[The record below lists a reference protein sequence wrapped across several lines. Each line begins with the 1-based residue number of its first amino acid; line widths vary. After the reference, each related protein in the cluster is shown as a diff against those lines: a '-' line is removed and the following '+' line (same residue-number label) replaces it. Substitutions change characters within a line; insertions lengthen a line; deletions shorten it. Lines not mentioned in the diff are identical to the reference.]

1 MTLESTDI
9 LELRLADGLAS
20 PGERAAAEAAGV
32 DVEGALA
39 LRRVVARALAAP
51 PLTLPGEA
59 PFADRVLV
67 AAGLQDGSDVADGGL
82 GGAIRAALHAGPTP
96 ELADAVLAAMGA
108 RAGSPRAVEVEA
120 AHRDAA
126 GIAPELVA
134 SVLGQTHPGVTDT
147 SAPVRAALDGGPAP
161 ELADAVLGAAAG
173 AADVREAL
181 SGGAAPELGDA
192 VVGPSE
198 LRPVLQA
205 ALHGGAAPEL
215 ADGVLAA
222 SGATVGGL
230 GAVLREALERGPT
243 PDLMGGVFGELGI
256 ELSDA
261 DLGGAL
267 AAGRGPTPGLGDAVM
282 SAIGSEAA
290 KSPLADAVAAQAGP
304 TPDLWASVAAEIG
317 AATTESASPDAAQPA
332 GPSPAGEL
340 IEFPPR
346 RRWWLPAAG
355 VAAAAAAAVLA
366 VVGLPTERV
375 SDGHGALAAHIH
387 LESGHAEIEEISA
400 GPDAMVQVLQFEE
413 DAPTIIFI
421 DVLEEPDGSDGDEGV
436 PL

>member
-1 MTLESTDI
+1 MTLESTEI

-20 PGERAAAEAAGV
+20 PDERAAAEAAGV
-32 DVEGALA
+32 DVEGAVA

-59 PFADRVLV
+59 AFADRVLA
-67 AAGLQDGSDVADGGL
+67 AAGLMDGDL
-82 GGAIRAALHAGPTP
+82 GGAIRAALDAGPRP
-96 ELADAVLAAMGA
+96 ELADQVLAAVRQA
-108 RAGSPRAVEVEA
+108 SAAPHAVDVEA
-120 AHRDAA
+120 AHRAAA
-126 GIAPELVA
+126 GAAPDLAA
-134 SVLGQTHPGVTDT
+134 SVLGQTHPGAEDT
-147 SAPVRAALDGGPAP
+147 GGPVRAALDAGPAP
-161 ELADAVLGAAAG
+161 ELADAVLGADTG
-173 AADVREAL
+173 ATVVREAL

-198 LRPVLQA
+198 LRPALRA
-205 ALHGGAAPEL
+205 ALDAGTAPEL
-215 ADGVLAA
+215 ADSILAA
-222 SGATVGGL
+222 SGARADGL
-230 GAVLREALERGPT
+230 GGMLREALDGGAA
-243 PDLMGGVFGELGI
+243 PDLMGGVFAELGI

-261 DLGGAL
+261 GIGDAL
-267 AAGRGPTPGLGDAVM
+267 VAGSGPTPNLGDAVM
-282 SAIGSEAA
+282 AA
-290 KSPLADAVAAQAGP
+290 VGADTGESPLADAVAAQAGP
-304 TPDLWASVAAEIG
+304 TPDLWASIAAEIG
-317 AATTESASPDAAQPA
+317 AEPAESA
-332 GPSPAGEL
+332 GPEDMVSPAAASPAAEIIEL
-340 IEFPPR
+340 APR